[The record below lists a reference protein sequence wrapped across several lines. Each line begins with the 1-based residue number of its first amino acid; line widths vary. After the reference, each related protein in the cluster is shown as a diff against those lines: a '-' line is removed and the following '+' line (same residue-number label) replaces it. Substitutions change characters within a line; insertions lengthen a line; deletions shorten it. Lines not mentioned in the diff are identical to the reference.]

1 MINPFKT
8 HTYLVRVKTTF
19 NGVDEIKTVPIEARH
34 GFIARQVAEE
44 EAYDHLRDLAQRQPE
59 HATTG
64 LVTVL
69 EVERVEDET
78 VRVAA

>member
-1 MINPFKT
+1 MINPFKP
-8 HTYLVRVKTTF
+8 HTYQVRVKITF
-19 NGVDEIKTVPIEARH
+19 NDVDEIKTVTVEARH
-34 GFIARQVAEE
+34 GFIARQAVEE
-44 EAYDHLRDLAQRQPE
+44 EAYDHLRDLARRNPE

-69 EVERVEDET
+69 EVERVETET